1 MTPIVQLA
9 LEVAAAIFLLVVGF
23 VAAIIVG
30 GWLLD
35 LIDAIWKLTTPRK
48 KGPPPSSSYSVPRP

>member
-9 LEVAAAIFLLVVGF
+9 LNVAAAIFLLVIGF
-23 VAAIIVG
+23 VAAVILG

-35 LIDAIWKLTTPRK
+35 LIDAIVKLTTPRK
-48 KGPPPSSSYSVPRP
+48 K

>member
-9 LEVAAAIFLLVVGF
+9 LNVAAALFLLTVGF
-23 VAAIIVG
+23 FAVVIVS

-35 LIDAIWKLTTPRK
+35 IFDAIWKLTTPRK
-48 KGPPPSSSYSVPRP
+48 K

>member
-9 LEVAAAIFLLVVGF
+9 LNVAAALFLLTVGF
-23 VAAIIVG
+23 FAAAIIG

-35 LIDAIWKLTTPRK
+35 IFDAIWKLTTPRK
-48 KGPPPSSSYSVPRP
+48 K

>member
-9 LEVAAAIFLLVVGF
+9 LNVAAAIFLLAVGF
-23 VAAIIVG
+23 VAAVILG

-35 LIDAIWKLTTPRK
+35 IFDAIWKLATPRK
-48 KGPPPSSSYSVPRP
+48 K

>member
-9 LEVAAAIFLLVVGF
+9 LNVAAALFLLVIGF
-23 VAAIIVG
+23 VAAIILG

-35 LIDAIWKLTTPRK
+35 LADAIVKLTTHRK
-48 KGPPPSSSYSVPRP
+48 K

>member
-1 MTPIVQLA
+1 MTPLVQLA
-9 LEVAAAIFLLVVGF
+9 LEVAAAIFLLIVGF

-35 LIDAIWKLTTPRK
+35 LIDAICKLATPRK
-48 KGPPPSSSYSVPRP
+48 K

>member
-9 LEVAAAIFLLVVGF
+9 LNVAAAIFLLVIGF
-23 VAAIIVG
+23 VAALILG
-30 GWLLD
+30 NWLLV

-48 KGPPPSSSYSVPRP
+48 K

>member
-9 LEVAAAIFLLVVGF
+9 LNVAAAIFLLVIGF
-23 VAAIIVG
+23 VAAVILC

-35 LIDAIWKLTTPRK
+35 LADAIVKLTTPRK
-48 KGPPPSSSYSVPRP
+48 K